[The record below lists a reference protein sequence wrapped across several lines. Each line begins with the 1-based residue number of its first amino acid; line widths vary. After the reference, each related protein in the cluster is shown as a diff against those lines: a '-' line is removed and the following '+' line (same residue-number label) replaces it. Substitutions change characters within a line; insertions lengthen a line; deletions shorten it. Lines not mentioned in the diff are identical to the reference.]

1 MDEYPIAAAA
11 VAFFAGRVVSYSLY
25 VGAASLA
32 SDNLGEL
39 IVDSLR
45 SPLGVAEQILMLVAL
60 VALVRID
67 WRRVLDRG

>member
-1 MDEYPIAAAA
+1 MDEYLIAAAA

-32 SDNLGEL
+32 GDNLGEL